1 MMTVLFSACIRD
13 TVCGVWKIIIRVYS
27 LRSLV
32 DRKKC
37 ADFIEGELWFISTR
51 TMVII

>member
-13 TVCGVWKIIIRVYS
+13 TVCGARKITVRADQ
-27 LRSLV
+27 LRPGM
-32 DRKKC
+32 
-37 ADFIEGELWFISTR
+37 DFIEGELWFISTR